1 MTMNKTV
8 IAAVLAAG
16 AAFAAATAVAEP
28 KMPAPGEK
36 VKVHHMT
43 PEMRE
48 KIKQR
53 HGERIVKPGSQKG
66 KVAFIDT
73 REQPSE
79 ALKKLVAAHAQLTQL
94 NLVFETA
101 APGEAAALKAASKAD
116 IAVVLVDDEK
126 TPAMLAAI
134 EDGWAVVNA
143 RQLARSLA
151 TEEAKAKFFDDR
163 CAKEALRAFA
173 AISGGLGSQYQGN
186 LMGIT
191 KIEDLDLVQPFLPMD
206 KVQAIGAYLAA
217 HGVTPLV
224 TAHYRQACKQG
235 WAPAPTNDYQKAIW
249 DDVHAIPTE
258 PLKIKYQK
266 PDQATD
272 TGK

>member
-1 MTMNKTV
+1 MRMDKTV
-8 IAAVLAAG
+8 LAAVLAAG
-16 AAFAAATAVAEP
+16 AAFAAATAGAEP

-36 VKVHHMT
+36 VKVRHMT

-48 KIKQR
+48 KIRQR

-73 REQPSE
+73 REKPSE

-116 IAVVLVDDEK
+116 IAVVVVDDEK
-126 TPAMLAAI
+126 TPTMLAAV

-143 RQLARSLA
+143 RRLGRSLV
-151 TEEAKAKFFDDR
+151 TEEAKAKFLDER

-173 AISGGLGSQYQGN
+173 AVSGGLGSQYRGN
-186 LMGIT
+186 LMGIA
-191 KIEDLDLVQPFLPMD
+191 KVEDLDLVQPFLPVD
-206 KVQAIGAYLAA
+206 KVQAISMYLAA

-224 TAHYRQACKQG
+224 TAHYRQACREG
-235 WAPAPTNDYQKAIW
+235 WAPAPTNDVQKAIW
-249 DDVHAIPTE
+249 DKVHAIPTE

-266 PDQATD
+266 PAA
-272 TGK
+272 GK